1 MGYTYPKYLTEWLD
15 KEWRRPPQSFV
26 NSSTYYSNLDVSF
39 MTYMNT
45 VVRPC
50 MAFSTGSADSVYNSG
65 IKLNVG
71 QTVKDAAVRIIKGDK
86 LILDGDDDV
95 CRVISDKWFSKVNFE
110 SFLEAAIDY
119 MCCGGTS
126 MVKLNIARGG
136 KIYPSATRVDRYY
149 ADIDEFGEVLHITIF
164 NSFLFSQSFGRK
176 SMRSYW
182 LVEERFFKGGKPFVR
197 YKVHFKSGVVGQ
209 EILPGIDAPG
219 MAFDTLPSE
228 VQQTLIRRGV
238 VLDTDLPLPF
248 RNLGVWLLRRT
259 ATNSCVPGLAMG
271 DPLVYGALDILWAVD
286 TLFSGSVTD
295 VILGKGKILVPKK
308 YLGSI
313 REEFGKLGIKTRLG
327 EFTDDMSD
335 DDDTLV
341 YIYTEHDKDFTPQ
354 SVQFEIRSEQY
365 NGMLE
370 MYLRQIVVHCGF
382 APTSVFPFLQDQ
394 SAKTATEV
402 NAEENLTRATV
413 LATHKRIIPVINEM
427 LEEVLRYYGFVG
439 TVRLQLTDY
448 IGNKVTRDMNTR
460 ENYTAGLTSRE
471 RAVQD
476 INNLSAAE
484 TQEEIA
490 KIDAETSARDMF
502 GGGYDTTGSGS
513 VEQSGEELGRYGNG
527 DTAFGAGGV
536 LQENPAARDRQEG
549 RQADSFGA

>member
-1 MGYTYPKYLTEWLD
+1 MGYNYPKYLTEWLE

-26 NSSTYYSNLDVSF
+26 NSSTYYSNLNVAF
-39 MTYMNT
+39 MNYMQT

-50 MAFSTGSADSVYNSG
+50 LAFTTGSADSVYNSG

-71 QTVKDAAVRIIKGDK
+71 QAIKDAAVRIIKGDK

-95 CRVISDKWFSKVNFE
+95 CRVLSEKWFQRVDFE
-110 SFLEAAIDY
+110 TFLESAVDY
-119 MCCGGTS
+119 MLCGGTS
-126 MVKLNIARGG
+126 LVKLNVSRSG
-136 KIYPSATRVDRYY
+136 KVYPSATRVDRFY
-149 ADIDEFGEVLHITIF
+149 ADTDELGEVLHVIIF
-164 NSFLFSQSFGRK
+164 NSFLFSQSYAQN
-176 SMRSYW
+176 SMNSYW
-182 LVEERFFKGGKPFVR
+182 LAEERYYDHGKPFVR
-197 YKVHFKSGVVGQ
+197 YKVHMKSGVVGQ
-209 EILPGIDAPG
+209 EILPGIDAPSV
-219 MAFDTLPSE
+219 ALESLPDE
-228 VQQTLIRRGV
+228 VQAMLVRRGV
-238 VLDTDLPLPF
+238 VIDEPLELPF
-248 RNLGVWLLRRT
+248 RNLGVWLFRRT

-271 DPLVYGALDILWAVD
+271 DPLVYGALDVLWAVD

-308 YLGSI
+308 YLTTI
-313 REEFGKLGIKTRLG
+313 REDLKRLGVKTSVG
-327 EFTDDMSD
+327 EFTDDLSD

-354 SVQFEIRSEQY
+354 SVQFDIRSEQY

-382 APTSVFPFLQDQ
+382 APTSVFPFLQDA

-402 NAEENLTRATV
+402 NAEENLTRASV
-413 LATHKRIIPVINEM
+413 LSVHKRIVPVINEM
-427 LEEVLRYYGFVG
+427 LEAVMHFYGFEG

-448 IGNKVTRDMNTR
+448 IGNKVTRDQNTR
-460 ENYTAGLTSRE
+460 ENYVAGLMSRE

-490 KIDAETSARDMF
+490 KIDAETRARDDLF
-502 GGGYDTTGSGS
+502 GGMNGYSEPTTELTGDDARGRGDAYSPG
-513 VEQSGEELGRYGNG
+513 GEG
-527 DTAFGAGGV
+527 
-536 LQENPAARDRQEG
+536 
-549 RQADSFGA
+549 